1 MIGDITVSKTDK
13 TPFLSWSISQSIC
26 VRVCVWVGVC
36 VIDKRNKFLKSLIEK
51 VAFEEKICSWRG
63 SRPRGFPGKEYDR
76 LKEQEL

>member
-1 MIGDITVSKTDK
+1 MEHIAEHLCEG
-13 TPFLSWSISQSIC
+13 
-26 VRVCVWVGVC
+26 VCVC

-63 SRPRGFPGKEYDR
+63 SRPRGFPGKDYDR

>member
-1 MIGDITVSKTDK
+1 MEHIAEHLCEGVG
-13 TPFLSWSISQSIC
+13 
-26 VRVCVWVGVC
+26 VCVGVC

-51 VAFEEKICSWRG
+51 LAFEEKICSWRG